1 MTCDDENQISD
12 LGSSGTSQEERIAT
26 ILAATGRSIARNGV
40 NGTTLEKVAAESGMS
55 RSHIR
60 HYVGNRADLI
70 ALFRT
75 RILQRYAPPSLAD
88 AEVTGISATEYAL
101 NFLFDHEVDL
111 DEYAAIDAIV
121 AAARHDESLYADVHA
136 AYARTEAFLIE
147 AIKADHPQWSPQQ
160 VETTAAQVLMLAY
173 GHATL
178 VTVGLASAQLGGART
193 LAARLMELPSH

>member
-1 MTCDDENQISD
+1 VGRPS
-12 LGSSGTSQEERIAT
+12 LAEERIAT

-111 DEYAAIDAIV
+111 DEYAGYSPLSV
-121 AAARHDESLYADVHA
+121 ESL
-136 AYARTEAFLIE
+136 
-147 AIKADHPQWSPQQ
+147 
-160 VETTAAQVLMLAY
+160 
-173 GHATL
+173 L
-178 VTVGLASAQLGGART
+178 VGDPAASAC
-193 LAARLMELPSH
+193 LPDAGTQNT